1 MHFGATAFCKA
12 VRTAPAATTVAPGP
26 RHWTI
31 FVDLCRRTRA
41 RANLVPDAYLAALE
55 HGATFATS
63 ARGFVRFPGLR
74 MLDPLTPL

>member
-55 HGATFATS
+55 HGATFVNE
-63 ARGFVRFPGLR
+63 RPRVRPLPGLAHV
-74 MLDPLTPL
+74 DPLTPL